1 MAIKRLL
8 AVRTDRLG
16 DVALTLPACVELK
29 KAHPEAELLFLCRD
43 YAKPLVGMC
52 EAVDGT
58 LVYDPEGAH
67 KGVRGAFRL
76 AGELRARKIDIAIL
90 FYPRPLLALAL
101 FLAGVQ
107 VRVGTARRWYSLF
120 LNHRIPLKRRQGGR
134 HEAECNLELA
144 RPFLS
149 GLPSPEQVLFSLK
162 PGEDA
167 KAQAARELVARGAT
181 GPYAVVHPGSGGSA
195 PGLPPEMFARI
206 AVELAEG
213 YRLRV
218 LVAGTK
224 AEEALVAEVLQN
236 IGPNPAIAALT
247 GLSLP
252 VYSAVIA
259 GAKFFTAN
267 STGPLHIARALDVR
281 VLGFY
286 CSATALAPDRWGPY
300 NRPRSA
306 LVPHIT
312 PCPACDRGKCE
323 YVNCLELLK
332 WEEIRERVA
341 EILKP

>member
-16 DVALTLPACVELK
+16 DVTLTLPACVELK
-29 KAHPEAELLFLCRD
+29 RAHPDAELFFLCRD
-43 YAKPLVGMC
+43 YAKPLVEMC
-52 EAVDGT
+52 EAVDET

-67 KGVRGAFRL
+67 KGLRGALRL
-76 AGELRARKIDIAIL
+76 AGELRAAKIDIAIL

-120 LNHRIPLKRRQGGR
+120 LNHRIPLKRRQSGR

-144 RPFLS
+144 RPFLTK
-149 GLPSPEQVLFSLK
+149 LPSPEQIAFGLK
-162 PGEDA
+162 TGREA
-167 KAQAARELVARGAT
+167 EAQAARELAARGVS

-195 PGLPPEMFARI
+195 PGLPPEMFAKI
-206 AVELAEG
+206 ALELAES

-224 AEEALVAEVLQN
+224 AESGLVDEVLQCA
-236 IGPNPAIAALT
+236 GPNPAITALT

-252 VYSAVIA
+252 AYSAVIA
-259 GAKFFTAN
+259 RAKFFTAN
-267 STGPLHIARALDVR
+267 STGPLHIARALEVR

-306 LVPHIT
+306 LVPHIP

-332 WEEIRERVA
+332 WEEIRDRVA